1 MNMMWK
7 VRRLVKDLKKST
19 FAGEVTIAEAG
30 KRVLIME
37 EDGKWLMISANE
49 LSIDEVEEEFE
60 QNECFGWCD
69 TVTTV
74 KGNTVKIYNDYETDE
89 VFFCVFA
96 RV

>member
-1 MNMMWK
+1 MEWK

-19 FAGEVTIAEAG
+19 FAGEVVIAEAG
-30 KRVLIME
+30 KRVLTME
-37 EDGKWLMISANE
+37 DDGKWLAVSTIE
-49 LSIDEVEEEFE
+49 LSIDEVEEQFE

-74 KGNTVKIYNDYETDE
+74 KGNKVKIYNDYETGE

-96 RV
+96 RI